1 MIGPLSRTALRS
13 RWAVQRLARAAD
25 ELQAPDVVA
34 CRRHGDGVVAGRDVP
49 LRVMGLEFGSPLILA
64 AGLDRHG
71 HLLRSG
77 AALGLGAV
85 ETGSHWTTSPQP
97 LSLHLVAHP
106 RKRGEARRPLLAG
119 GSGSA
124 ALHGL
129 SLAKPPALDWGEAGE
144 AFWRAVRAWHRGAD
158 YVVLNPGRGCPSAA
172 RFADLVAALAAR
184 CARLV
189 RAGRLA
195 LVVKL
200 PATWIEPA
208 GRAALAC
215 RFVAAG
221 ADGLLVSAEGAA
233 AGACRRLAEV
243 REAVGPAIGLISVGG
258 IDSVREARARLQAG
272 ANLIQLHRAALRGGP
287 RGPDLLARIA
297 ALRSQG

>member
-1 MIGPLSRTALRS
+1 MISPLSRTALRS
-13 RWAVQRLARAAD
+13 RWTVQRLARAAD
-25 ELQAPDVVA
+25 ELQAAEVGA
-34 CRRHGDGVVAGRDVP
+34 CRRHGDGAAAGRDVP
-49 LRVMGLEFGSPLILA
+49 VRVMRLVFASPLILA

-71 HLLRSG
+71 YLLRSG

-85 ETGSHWTTSPQP
+85 ETGSHWTTSAQP
-97 LSLHLVAHP
+97 LPLHPLAHA
-106 RKRGEARRPLLAG
+106 GTHVDAGRPLLAA
-119 GSGSA
+119 GSGPA

-129 SLAKPPALDWGEAGE
+129 SLAKPPGLDWAEAGT
-144 AFWRAVRAWHRGAD
+144 AYWRAVRAWHRSAD
-158 YVVLNPGRGCPSAA
+158 YVVLNPGRGGPAA
-172 RFADLVAALAAR
+172 AEFADLVAALSAR

-189 RAGRLA
+189 RARRLA

-233 AGACRRLAEV
+233 AGVCRRLAEL
-243 REAVGPAIGLISVGG
+243 REAVGPAIGLVSVGG
-258 IDSVREARARLQAG
+258 IDSVPEARARLRAG
-272 ANLIQLHRAALRGGP
+272 ANLVQVHRAALRSGP
-287 RGPDLLARIA
+287 CATDLLARIA